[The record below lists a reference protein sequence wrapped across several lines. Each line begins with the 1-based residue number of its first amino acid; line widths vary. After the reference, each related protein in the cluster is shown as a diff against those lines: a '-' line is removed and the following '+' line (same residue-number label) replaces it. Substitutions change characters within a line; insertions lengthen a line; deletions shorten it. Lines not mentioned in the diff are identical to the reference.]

1 VSFVMAVLCGLLT
14 TLAVFLMLRRNLVR
28 FLFGLII
35 LGNATNLAIFTAGGL
50 GPPRPPFIPP
60 DAETVIGDVANPLPQ
75 ALILTA
81 IVISF
86 GLVSFA
92 LALALRAWRTLG
104 TINVDAMRL
113 AESEDAGSGSH
124 GPA

>member
-1 VSFVMAVLCGLLT
+1 MAVLCGVLV

-35 LGNATNLAIFTAGGL
+35 LGNATNLAILTAGGL
-50 GPPRPPFIPP
+50 GPPRPPFIPA
-60 DAETVIGDVANPLPQ
+60 DAGTVIGAVANPLPQ

-104 TINVDAMRL
+104 TVDVDAMRL
-113 AESEDAGSGSH
+113 AESEDAGR

>member
-1 VSFVMAVLCGLLT
+1 VSFVMAVLCGLLV

-35 LGNATNLAIFTAGGL
+35 LSNAANLAIFTAGGL
-50 GPPRPPFIPP
+50 GPPRPPFVPAG
-60 DAETVIGDVANPLPQ
+60 AEAIVGDVANPLPQ

-104 TINVDAMRL
+104 TIDVDAMRL
-113 AESEDAGSGSH
+113 AEGEEPGR
-124 GPA
+124 GPG